1 MRIRRRTLV
10 LQSFESMPR
19 PSEHILHVNRTR
31 LIALAAIFALIAA
44 VTDASAQWS
53 PTRPVRLIVPFPP
66 GGAVDVIGRIVASRL
81 PDATLES
88 VACGHLF
95 MLTRPGE
102 TARRVERF
110 IVDNAAPQR
119 APLTRRFT

>member
-19 PSEHILHVNRTR
+19 PNEHILPVNRRR
-31 LIALAAIFALIAA
+31 LIALGVICALTAA

-53 PTRPVRLIVPFPP
+53 PNRPVRLIVPFPP

-81 PDATLES
+81 P
-88 VACGHLF
+88 
-95 MLTRPGE
+95 
-102 TARRVERF
+102 ERS
-110 IVDNAAPQR
+110 
-119 APLTRRFT
+119 